1 MTDEHDRG
9 AAHTTGYHRIKSIAV
24 TGGFLEGL
32 RLEFCDD
39 LNCIIGGRGT
49 GKTSVLEAIRFGL
62 DRMPDLNLDRSRFQA
77 IERLLQHN
85 LGGGSVRIEIETSDG
100 AAYTIARGIGEAPL
114 VTNSEGRPTEINI
127 GKDIIFGVDLY
138 SQNQIED
145 IANDAFF
152 QLQLIDK
159 FIRGEVDDLERQ
171 IRETTK
177 ALETNSG
184 RILETRKALDDLTEA
199 TRELPDISEKIR
211 GFEKTDKGGAG
222 EVLRKEHELKGL
234 RTREMQVADSAR
246 ALFAGGMEALASI
259 TRDLKQRY
267 EDAFDV
273 DLAVAPNRELI
284 GRMRDSA
291 QTAIETVDR
300 SVDVAR
306 KGLATA
312 EGELKKLQTQLV
324 ERQSLQE
331 KAYRELVEKH
341 EQERVKGVERTRL
354 EQRHADLKGK
364 EKKLLERK
372 VALSTL
378 NAERE
383 QLRIRLSE
391 LRDQR
396 FRLRVGVA
404 ERLNK
409 HLAPMIRVR
418 IEQFGNMDEYRNLLN
433 QSMKGSGLRYAAIV
447 DRAVERIPPA
457 ELASLIQKEDHV
469 GLERE
474 LDLDTDRATRMIIQ
488 LKDKPEL
495 FAIETVELHD
505 RPILELLDG
514 EDYKDSSSLST
525 GQKCTTI
532 LPILLIESE
541 RPLLIDQP
549 EDNLDNAFVFE
560 TIVRSIAEIRGR
572 RQLIFVTHN
581 PNIPVL
587 GDAARVFALRS
598 TGRSASVA
606 NAGTVD
612 DVAQEIMTI
621 LEGGRS
627 AFEARRKRYG
637 RPVPSIKGT

>member
-637 RPVPSIKGT
+637 RPVP